1 MMARGSSPAAL
12 TIGSGGCLPAA
23 GKGLYTDTVST
34 ASRLPPVSSR
44 SSRNVAGAAT
54 ELIRDA
60 ILRGRLQPGERLK
73 EAALAESFDI
83 SRTPVREALKV
94 LQMEGLVD
102 FAPNRGAT
110 VRSYTV
116 DDLREIYSL
125 RALLEGHAA
134 RRAAQWITPEA
145 LDDLRRMCDR
155 FSRLRATDAPLHE
168 LVAEN
173 VAFHEAIMAAAGS
186 PRLADIA
193 RRVVEM
199 PLIYRTYTW
208 YSSDQRQDAERKH
221 RELLRALET
230 HDADRAELVMKHHIL
245 EGGDVILEHLDAVP
259 STTEESRA

>member
-1 MMARGSSPAAL
+1 MSGANGSP
-12 TIGSGGCLPAA
+12 
-23 GKGLYTDTVST
+23 T
-34 ASRLPPVSSR
+34 APSRP
-44 SSRNVAGAAT
+44 SRNVAEVAT

-60 ILRGRLQPGERLK
+60 ILRGGLQPGERLK
-73 EAALAESFDI
+73 EAALAHSFDI

-94 LQMEGLVD
+94 LQIEGLVE

-125 RALLEGHAA
+125 RALLEGYAA
-134 RRAAQWITPEA
+134 RRAAQGMTPET
-145 LDDLRRMCDR
+145 LERLRGMCER
-155 FSRLRATDAPLHE
+155 FSRLRATGAPVHA

-173 VAFHEAIMAAAGS
+173 VTFHEAIVAAAGS
-186 PRLADIA
+186 PRLADIT

-208 YSSDQRQDAERKH
+208 YSAEQRQDAERKH
-221 RELLRALET
+221 FELLRAFET

-245 EGGDVILEHLDAVP
+245 EGGDVIFEHLNAAPV
-259 STTEESRA
+259 TTKESQA